1 MLPQPDS
8 LRVDKSGYGDLAA
21 ADSRRPNCRCA
32 KDAVWNL
39 ARTLAKSS
47 RNTFVVRRIGR
58 QGRSTSCTAAR
69 SDGTKKL
76 SLPVSILIFFLI
88 GAPLGAIIRRG
99 GLGLPVVVSVIF
111 FVIYYI
117 ISLTGEKLAK
127 EGNWEAVYGVWLS
140 TFILT
145 PIAVYLTW
153 KATNDSALLD
163 TDWYAG
169 RIKALER
176 ARRRP
181 ATDKLK
187 F

>member
-1 MLPQPDS
+1 M
-8 LRVDKSGYGDLAA
+8 
-21 ADSRRPNCRCA
+21 
-32 KDAVWNL
+32 WNL

-47 RNTFVVRRIGR
+47 RNTFSSFDESTAKEALN
-58 QGRSTSCTAAR
+58 QLYRSKVEWH
-69 SDGTKKL
+69 KKL

-127 EGNWEAVYGVWLS
+127 EGNWEAIYGVWLS

-169 RIKALER
+169 RIKALR
-176 ARRRP
+176 DRIAPAAARL
-181 ATDKLK
+181 TDKLK
-187 F
+187 FRIRNRHGKANDAQ

>member
-1 MLPQPDS
+1 MCIRDS
-8 LRVDKSGYGDLAA
+8 
-21 ADSRRPNCRCA
+21 
-32 KDAVWNL
+32 
-39 ARTLAKSS
+39 
-47 RNTFVVRRIGR
+47 
-58 QGRSTSCTAAR
+58 
-69 SDGTKKL
+69 KKL

-169 RIKALER
+169 RIKALR
-176 ARRRP
+176 DRIAPAAARL
-181 ATDKLK
+181 TDKLK
-187 F
+187 VRIRNRHGKANDAQ